1 MLPVDLFQLM
11 EFSDMDQNLCLS
23 LVIFISEVCEL
34 LRKSNTSST
43 YGLIIG
49 SVFSGW
55 TPLISTFY
63 LIAPANGSI
72 KITKSKGESGQH
84 CLVPCKVDACK
95 AQKST
100 LEEACNSLHHRQAVQ
115 VLHSDKGDFWFLL
128 ISWSILDCIKH
139 NRIQSH
145 LLMAIILK
153 NVSEN
158 SLTFKMT
165 HSKLKEEQSLSSVS
179 FGANHFTR
187 QSNKPLLFMLLYVK
201 GIHAV
206 LFPLPFPS
214 LAVSLCLSLKCPC
227 WGFYLLVPFEAVAS
241 LCLHYLVICEGLHS
255 GAHTVHPVA

>member
-1 MLPVDLFQLM
+1 MDSTVWCPARLMLAKHKK
-11 EFSDMDQNLCLS
+11 C
-23 LVIFISEVCEL
+23 
-34 LRKSNTSST
+34 
-43 YGLIIG
+43 
-49 SVFSGW
+49 
-55 TPLISTFY
+55 
-63 LIAPANGSI
+63 
-72 KITKSKGESGQH
+72 
-84 CLVPCKVDACK
+84 
-95 AQKST
+95 T
-100 LEEACNSLHHRQAVQ
+100 LEEACNSLHHRRAVP
-115 VLHSDKGDFWFLL
+115 VLHSDKGDFWSLL
-128 ISWSILDCIKH
+128 IIWSILDCIKH

-145 LLMAIILK
+145 LLIAIILK

-165 HSKLKEEQSLSSVS
+165 HCELKEEQSLSSVS
-179 FGANHFTR
+179 FGAIHFTR

>member
-1 MLPVDLFQLM
+1 MDSTVWCPARLMLAK
-11 EFSDMDQNLCLS
+11 
-23 LVIFISEVCEL
+23 
-34 LRKSNTSST
+34 RK
-43 YGLIIG
+43 
-49 SVFSGW
+49 
-55 TPLISTFY
+55 
-63 LIAPANGSI
+63 
-72 KITKSKGESGQH
+72 K
-84 CLVPCKVDACK
+84 C
-95 AQKST
+95 T
-100 LEEACNSLHHRQAVQ
+100 LEEACTSLHHSRAVP
-115 VLHSDKGDFWFLL
+115 VLHSDKGDFWSLL

-145 LLMAIILK
+145 LLIAIILK

-165 HSKLKEEQSLSSVS
+165 HCELKEEQSLSSVS
-179 FGANHFTR
+179 FGATHFTR
-187 QSNKPLLFMLLYVK
+187 QSNKLLLFMLLYVK

>member
-1 MLPVDLFQLM
+1 MDY
-11 EFSDMDQNLCLS
+11 SDMDENLRIS
-23 LVIFISEVCEL
+23 VVVFISEVCEL
-34 LRKSNTSST
+34 LRKTNTPST
-43 YGLIIG
+43 YGFIIG

-55 TPLISTFY
+55 NPLISTFY
-63 LIAPANGSI
+63 LIAPANGLI
-72 KITKSKGESGQH
+72 KNNTKGESGQH
-84 CLVPCKVDACK
+84 CLVPRKVDACK

-100 LEEACNSLHHRQAVQ
+100 LEEACNSLHHRQAVH
-115 VLHSDKGDFWFLL
+115 VLHSDKGDFWSPF

-139 NRIQSH
+139 NRIQSR
-145 LLMAIILK
+145 LLIAIILK

-165 HSKLKEEQSLSSVS
+165 HCELKEQQSLSSVS

-255 GAHTVHPVA
+255 GAHTVPPVA